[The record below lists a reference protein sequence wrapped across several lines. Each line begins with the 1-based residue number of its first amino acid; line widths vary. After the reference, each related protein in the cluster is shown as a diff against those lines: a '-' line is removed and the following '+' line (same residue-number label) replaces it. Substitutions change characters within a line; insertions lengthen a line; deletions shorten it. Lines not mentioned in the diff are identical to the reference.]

1 MNQRSLLYF
10 LTTAEERNMTQAAKK
25 LFISQQTL
33 SSAIQRLEKEYH
45 TQFFLRG
52 PHLQLTDAGHCMV
65 TYAREMLALENKLT
79 DTLDEVAQN
88 LRGAYYPGH
97 HPHPLPAD
105 SPGLSAPVLPEVSPY

>member
-45 TQFFLRG
+45 TQFFPPGSPSPADRCRSLHGHLRPGNAG
-52 PHLQLTDAGHCMV
+52 PG
-65 TYAREMLALENKLT
+65 NKP
-79 DTLDEVAQN
+79 DRYLDEVAQN
-88 LRGAYYPGH
+88 LRGI
-97 HPHPLPAD
+97 LPWA
-105 SPGLSAPVLPEVSPY
+105 SPLSAPG

>member
-65 TYAREMLALENKLT
+65 TYAREMLARTKDFLYAIAKPKPTYLGE
-79 DTLDEVAQN
+79 AI
-88 LRGAYYPGH
+88 
-97 HPHPLPAD
+97 
-105 SPGLSAPVLPEVSPY
+105 PVSGNGDATNDKN